1 MKHIIKIIDYIFYR
15 ISLFYENTGN
25 ILGYDDD
32 GYIEGSNLTS
42 FLLACN
48 FETIINII
56 QTCMMRKIPYSNFYI
71 ICFIYIAFC
80 FLYFK
85 RKKYQALKEQYK
97 NEINKKKKGYVVFA
111 YVIISFI
118 IFIASFVINSIIVN

>member
-32 GYIEGSNLTS
+32 GYIGGSNLTS

-48 FETIINII
+48 FETIIIFI
-56 QTCMMRKIPYSNFYI
+56 QTCMMRKVSYSNFYI
-71 ICFIYIAFC
+71 SCFIYIVFS

-97 NEINKKKKGYVVFA
+97 KIFLNK
-111 YVIISFI
+111 FI
-118 IFIASFVINSIIVN
+118 